1 MKKVLLCFISLFIVL
16 IGILTV
22 LIIRNN
28 NDISYTIE
36 QIDNNNQ
43 LYKDNANLINDLKS
57 ELEYTKENN
66 TELVK
71 EYDVWVRQN
80 QILEDI
86 LH

>member
-43 LYKDNANLINDLKS
+43 LYKDNTNLINELKS
-57 ELEYTKENN
+57 ELEFTKENN
-66 TELVK
+66 TELIK
-71 EYDVWVRQN
+71 EYDVWVHQN